1 MMRAAALIVG
11 TLLST
16 LVAAARGKNFR
27 SSWESLQQI
36 TGDRFADTGTNGHG
50 SCRMRPLE
58 ATDSPFLNA
67 NSTSK
72 HPFLYISDQGRR

>member
-1 MMRAAALIVG
+1 MRAAAFTVC

-16 LVAAARGKNFR
+16 LVAAAGGTDFR

-36 TGDRFADTGTNGHG
+36 TGNRFAGAGPDGAG
-50 SCRMRPLE
+50 SFRMPPPDP
-58 ATDSPFLNA
+58 TSSPFLNA

-72 HPFLYISDQGRR
+72 YPSLTLLV